1 MPNKNQVDELK
12 VILFERKENI
22 LSNISNSRANIDQL
36 KEQEIN
42 DELDYAELVS
52 DSFTE
57 GMIANH
63 QLDELKIILLERKE
77 NILSN
82 INNSRANIDQLK
94 EQEINDELDYA
105 ELVSDSFT
113 EGMIANHQI
122 DELKQIEESLK
133 KIDAGTYGICDMCGV
148 VIPLGRLKAKPF
160 AKFCT
165 ECRTVYENEFVKRA
179 KN

>member
-12 VILFERKENI
+12 VILLERKENI

-36 KEQEIN
+36 KEQDIN
-42 DELDYAELVS
+42 DELDYAEFVS

-63 QLDELKIILLERKE
+63 QLDELR
-77 NILSN
+77 
-82 INNSRANIDQLK
+82 
-94 EQEINDELDYA
+94 
-105 ELVSDSFT
+105 
-113 EGMIANHQI
+113 
-122 DELKQIEESLK
+122 QIEDSLK

-148 VIPLGRLKAKPF
+148 TIPLGRLKAKPF

-165 ECRTVYENEFVKRA
+165 ECRTVYENELVKRA
-179 KN
+179 KH

>member
-1 MPNKNQVDELK
+1 MPNKHQIDELK
-12 VILFERKENI
+12 V
-22 LSNISNSRANIDQL
+22 
-36 KEQEIN
+36 
-42 DELDYAELVS
+42 
-52 DSFTE
+52 
-57 GMIANH
+57 
-63 QLDELKIILLERKE
+63 ILLERKE

-113 EGMIANHQI
+113 EGMIANHQL

-133 KIDAGTYGICDMCGV
+133 KINAGTYGICDMCGV
-148 VIPLGRLKAKPF
+148 TIPLGRLKAKPF

-165 ECRTVYENEFVKRA
+165 ECRTVFEQEAAKRA

>member
-1 MPNKNQVDELK
+1 MPNKQQIDEL
-12 VILFERKENI
+12 R
-22 LSNISNSRANIDQL
+22 
-36 KEQEIN
+36 
-42 DELDYAELVS
+42 
-52 DSFTE
+52 
-57 GMIANH
+57 
-63 QLDELKIILLERKE
+63 IILLERKE

-113 EGMIANHQI
+113 EGMIANHQL
-122 DELKQIEESLK
+122 DELRQIEESLK

-165 ECRTVYENEFVKRA
+165 ECRTVYEHESAKRVK
-179 KN
+179 N

>member
-1 MPNKNQVDELK
+1 MPNKQQ
-12 VILFERKENI
+12 I
-22 LSNISNSRANIDQL
+22 
-36 KEQEIN
+36 
-42 DELDYAELVS
+42 
-52 DSFTE
+52 
-57 GMIANH
+57 
-63 QLDELKIILLERKE
+63 DELKIILLERKE

-122 DELKQIEESLK
+122 EELKQIEDSLK
-133 KIDAGTYGICDMCGV
+133 KIEAGTYGICDMCGV

-165 ECRTVYENEFVKRA
+165 ECRTVYEQENLKRVK
-179 KN
+179 N

>member
-1 MPNKNQVDELK
+1 MPNKNQIDELR
-12 VILFERKENI
+12 V
-22 LSNISNSRANIDQL
+22 
-36 KEQEIN
+36 
-42 DELDYAELVS
+42 
-52 DSFTE
+52 
-57 GMIANH
+57 
-63 QLDELKIILLERKE
+63 ILLERRD

-113 EGMIANHQI
+113 EGMIANHQVE
-122 DELKQIEESLK
+122 ELKQIEESLK
-133 KIDAGTYGICDMCGV
+133 KINAGTYGVCDMCGV
-148 VIPLGRLKAKPF
+148 TIPLGRLKAKPF

-165 ECRTVYENEFVKRA
+165 ECRTVYEHEAAKRA

>member
-1 MPNKNQVDELK
+1 MPNKLQIDELR
-12 VILFERKENI
+12 V
-22 LSNISNSRANIDQL
+22 
-36 KEQEIN
+36 
-42 DELDYAELVS
+42 
-52 DSFTE
+52 
-57 GMIANH
+57 
-63 QLDELKIILLERKE
+63 ILLERKE
-77 NILSN
+77 TILSN

-113 EGMIANHQI
+113 EGMIANHQL

-160 AKFCT
+160 ARFCT
-165 ECRTVYENEFVKRA
+165 ECRTVYENELVKRA
-179 KN
+179 KH